1 MEIILIIE
9 LKTMSITIP
18 SNLSPRVRVLLSLLI
33 LSILSGCA
41 TSGSKSP
48 SEKRA
53 KVLEMRQEVLADFF
67 EEKPAV
73 RNLVATEPGYA
84 VFSNANINLLIASFG
99 AGYGVVHNN
108 QTRQDTFMN
117 MSEVGLGFGAG
128 VKDFRILLVFHSD
141 EALNYF
147 INKGWTLGAQADA
160 TAKASDK
167 GGDVN
172 AETIINNVSVY
183 QLTKAGLAVQA
194 TVKGTKFWKNKE
206 LNQQ

>member
-1 MEIILIIE
+1 
-9 LKTMSITIP
+9 MSIKIP
-18 SNLSPRVRVLLSLLI
+18 SNLSPRIRVLLSLLI

-48 SEKRA
+48 SDKRA
-53 KVLEMRQEVLADFF
+53 AVLEMRQEVLTEFF
-67 EEKPAV
+67 EKKPAV
-73 RNLVATEPGYA
+73 RDQVATEPGYA

-128 VKDFRILLVFHSD
+128 VKDFRVLLVFHSD

-167 GGDVN
+167 GGEVN
-172 AETIINNVSVY
+172 AETIVNNISIY
-183 QLTKAGLAVQA
+183 QLTKSGLAVQA

-206 LNQQ
+206 LNQY

>member
-1 MEIILIIE
+1 MST
-9 LKTMSITIP
+9 TMSP
-18 SNLSPRVRVLLSLLI
+18 KFRLLFSLLI
-33 LSILSGCA
+33 LGILSGCA

-48 SEKRA
+48 AEKRA
-53 KVLEMRQEVLADFF
+53 AVLEMRQEVLTEFF
-67 EEKPAV
+67 EKKPDV
-73 RNLVATEPGYA
+73 RNQVATEPGYA
-84 VFSNANINLLIASFG
+84 VFSNANINLLIASIG
-99 AGYGVVHNN
+99 GGYGVVHNN

-117 MSEVGLGFGAG
+117 MGELGLGFGAG
-128 VKDFRILLVFHSD
+128 VKDFRALLVFHSS

-167 GGDVN
+167 GGEVN
-172 AETIINNVSVY
+172 AEAIVNNVSIY
-183 QLTKAGLAVQA
+183 QLTKSGLAVQA